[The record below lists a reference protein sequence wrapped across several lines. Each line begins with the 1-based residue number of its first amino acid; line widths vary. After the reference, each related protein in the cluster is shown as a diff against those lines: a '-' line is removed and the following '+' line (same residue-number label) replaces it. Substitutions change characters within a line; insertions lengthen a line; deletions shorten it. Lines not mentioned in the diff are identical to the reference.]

1 MIDMASVFAE
11 RFKGNPQPLQA
22 AVMGQG
28 NVPNL
33 DSYTALRALQLIKE
47 SNAAMM
53 AQQAR
58 GPVGEQPSL
67 ASTAVSPQGLTMPPQ
82 MGAPVMGQAQ
92 PPQGPPM
99 AQAPQGP
106 PMPQRPPMP
115 PPVMQRSGGLAGLP
129 VSNHGYA
136 PGGIVA
142 FAVGGSGYSDVTGL
156 SGPENVDLNAD
167 IYANQS
173 DANTA
178 EGAYG
183 EIKPEDRNSL
193 IQYLLTDLK
202 RSDEVTPVKSADQR
216 KADIK
221 GYREQLEEDSGP
233 DIYGPMKEQLES
245 QEKDRAG
252 TLNQGQ
258 GMALLQAAGAMLKG
272 SNFARGAGEAASTYA
287 QAYGQALQADKAEK
301 RSIASMQFNLADAQ
315 RKERMGNTR
324 AAMAAEESARKAEA
338 DIKRAQNAGY
348 TAKARMAQAL
358 LVGTKPPTTKAGAQI
373 TPFNAIVAAKRALAA
388 DPSNKKLQGDLAD
401 VEAAAAL
408 TQQRLSISD
417 ITGVKAEVART
428 GAETGQATVQEK
440 INAKVAADM
449 KDYKEGREYNREGL
463 RPIRNAVTSEA
474 KQLAQDN
481 ADRLLVAEEAR
492 LRKFHSSTES
502 RLNAPPAPARTPA
515 PARAAAPT
523 GANLPPVRI
532 RSNADFDALPSN
544 TLFIDPDGVQRR
556 KP

>member
-106 PMPQRPPMP
+106 PMPQRPLMP

-142 FAVGGSGYSDVTGL
+142 FNGEDGDQVISSSGMGLRMRSNPFADLAGVSPNEALDAVDTGVYS
-156 SGPENVDLNAD
+156 N
-167 IYANQS
+167 
-173 DANTA
+173 NTA
-178 EGAYG
+178 EGAMG

-202 RSDEVTPVKSADQR
+202 RSDEVTPVKTAEQR
-216 KADIK
+216 RADIK

-233 DIYGPMKEQLES
+233 DIYGSMKAQLDS

-338 DIKRAQNAGY
+338 DIKRAQSAGY
-348 TAKARMAQAL
+348 TARARMAQAVL
-358 LVGTKPPTTKAGAQI
+358 IGTKPPTTKAGAQ
-373 TPFNAIVAAKRALAA
+373 PNAVNILNNALEALADDPTNLRKQLAVKNARESVAASNSSFSMSDIPAGGKKADIAQQGIDEKVSARQSRENIAATTALSKLKRIYKA
-388 DPSNKKLQGDLAD
+388 DWRKL
-401 VEAAAAL
+401 VEAAGGDEAKAEATYKKSWL
-408 TQQRLSISD
+408 TQNPGS
-417 ITGVKAEVART
+417 
-428 GAETGQATVQEK
+428 GAE
-440 INAKVAADM
+440 
-449 KDYKEGREYNREGL
+449 DYDPN
-463 RPIRNAVTSEA
+463 T
-474 KQLAQDN
+474 AQPTMPTK
-481 ADRLLVAEEAR
+481 AGV
-492 LRKFHSSTES
+492 
-502 RLNAPPAPARTPA
+502 APPPPLGFKLPA
-515 PARAAAPT
+515 P
-523 GANLPPVRI
+523 
-532 RSNADFDALPSN
+532 
-544 TLFIDPDGVQRR
+544 
-556 KP
+556 K

>member
-142 FAVGGSGYSDVTGL
+142 FAEGGGGYSEVTGV
-156 SGPENVDLNAD
+156 SGPESVDLSAD
-167 IYANQS
+167 MYANQS
-173 DANTA
+173 DDNTA
-178 EGAYG
+178 EDG
-183 EIKPEDRNSL
+183 EGDLSL
-193 IQYLLTDLK
+193 QSTAFQNYLA
-202 RSDEVTPVKSADQR
+202 SR
-216 KADIK
+216 KALGDITNE
-221 GYREQLEEDSGP
+221 GLTPAEEDTQYQRYMRRMKDAAGP
-233 DIYGPMKEQLES
+233 DIYGPMKAQLES

-315 RKERMGNTR
+315 RKERMGDVR
-324 AAMAAEESARKAEA
+324 GAMSAMESARRDRAEGSKFKFEKARALANIDANAVRNTRPLAGRGGAGAQPNAVNILNNALEALADDPTNPRKQLAVKNARESVAASKSSFSMSDIPAGGKKADIAQQGVDETVLARQSKENLAATTALSKLKRIYKADWRKLVEAAGGDEAKAEA
-338 DIKRAQNAGY
+338 TY
-348 TAKARMAQAL
+348 
-358 LVGTKPPTTKAGAQI
+358 
-373 TPFNAIVAAKRALAA
+373 
-388 DPSNKKLQGDLAD
+388 KKSW
-401 VEAAAAL
+401 L
-408 TQQRLSISD
+408 TQNPGS
-417 ITGVKAEVART
+417 
-428 GAETGQATVQEK
+428 GAENFDPAT
-440 INAKVAADM
+440 
-449 KDYKEGREYNREGL
+449 
-463 RPIRNAVTSEA
+463 
-474 KQLAQDN
+474 AQP
-481 ADRLLVAEEAR
+481 
-492 LRKFHSSTES
+492 TM
-502 RLNAPPAPARTPA
+502 
-515 PARAAAPT
+515 PARAGSAPH
-523 GANLPPVRI
+523 PPAGFKLSG
-532 RSNADFDALPSN
+532 SN
-544 TLFIDPDGVQRR
+544 
-556 KP
+556 

>member
-67 ASTAVSPQGLTMPPQ
+67 ASTAVSPQGLTTPPQ

-142 FAVGGSGYSDVTGL
+142 FAGGGSGSGYSEVTGV
-156 SGPENVDLNAD
+156 SDPESVDLSAD
-167 IYANQS
+167 MYANQS
-173 DANTA
+173 DDNTA
-178 EGAYG
+178 EEG
-183 EIKPEDRNSL
+183 EGDSSL
-193 IQYLLTDLK
+193 QNTAFQNYLTSRKSLEAITHGDLP
-202 RSDEVTPVKSADQR
+202 PV
-216 KADIK
+216 
-221 GYREQLEEDSGP
+221 EEDAQYQRYMRRMKDAAGP
-233 DIYGPMKEQLES
+233 DIYGPMKAQLES

-301 RSIASMQFNLADAQ
+301 RAIASMQFNLADAQ
-315 RKERMGNTR
+315 RKERMGDVR
-324 AAMAAEESARKAEA
+324 GAMSAMESARKDRAESN
-338 DIKRAQNAGY
+338 KFNFEK
-348 TAKARMAQAL
+348 AKALTNLDVNMARNTRPLA
-358 LVGTKPPTTKAGAQI
+358 GRAGAQ
-373 TPFNAIVAAKRALAA
+373 PNAVNILNNALEALAD
-388 DPSNKKLQGDLAD
+388 DPTNPRKQLAVKNARESVSASKSSFSMSDIPAGGKKADLAQQGID
-401 VEAAAAL
+401 EKVLARQSKENLAATTALGKLKRIFKSDWRKLVEAAGGDEAKAEATYKKSWL
-408 TQQRLSISD
+408 TQNPGS
-417 ITGVKAEVART
+417 
-428 GAETGQATVQEK
+428 GAE
-440 INAKVAADM
+440 
-449 KDYKEGREYNREGL
+449 DYDTN
-463 RPIRNAVTSEA
+463 T
-474 KQLAQDN
+474 AQPN
-481 ADRLLVAEEAR
+481 L
-492 LRKFHSSTES
+492 
-502 RLNAPPAPARTPA
+502 
-515 PARAAAPT
+515 PARAGSVPPPPA
-523 GANLPPVRI
+523 GFKLPV
-532 RSNADFDALPSN
+532 S
-544 TLFIDPDGVQRR
+544 
-556 KP
+556 K